1 MTAAAACPA
10 TTTSGLGKKL
20 MKGLN
25 CQTAQTSSGRLQVAK
40 KPLKMAQYGSKLVQ
54 IWSDSGDLFNDQTGL
69 GRNRIKTGSKLP
81 KKKNS

>member
-1 MTAAAACPA
+1 MMTAAAACPA

-40 KPLKMAQYGSKLVQ
+40 KPLKTVLSSFKL
-54 IWSDSGDLFNDQTGL
+54 
-69 GRNRIKTGSKLP
+69 
-81 KKKNS
+81 

>member
-1 MTAAAACPA
+1 MMTAAAACPA

-25 CQTAQTSSGRLQVAK
+25 CQTAQTSSGRLQIAK

-54 IWSDSGDLFNDQTGL
+54 I
-69 GRNRIKTGSKLP
+69 
-81 KKKNS
+81 